1 MHEYQSVKFCFQ
13 KIKKKTVQI
22 FVILN
27 AKDALPWKYVTEVF
41 DSKGIIGNRLFLEL
55 KKW

>member
-1 MHEYQSVKFCFQ
+1 MHEYQIVKFCFQ
-13 KIKKKTVQI
+13 KIKNKTVQI